1 MTPQDRER
9 IGEYVLGLLEGTE
22 AQDFEARLA
31 SEPELAAAVTK
42 LRAQL
47 QTLDDTAGELP
58 VDPALWQRINARL
71 DAPKDEPAQPAPL
84 RPAND
89 NRWTRRLG
97 MAASILV
104 ALAVGYLTGTN
115 LTTSRQPVMIA
126 VLLTEDG
133 SEPGAI
139 VEAFADDTIRLVP
152 LDLTARPADRVY
164 QVWTLPDP
172 ETGPVSMGI
181 FDDPA
186 TLSLSGPDLPPPE
199 PGQLYEITL
208 EPSGGSPT
216 GRPTGPILVKG
227 FAKSPL

>member
-1 MTPQDRER
+1 MTPQDREQ
-9 IGEYVLGLLEGTE
+9 IGEYVLGLLEGDE
-22 AQDFEARLA
+22 AKAFEARLE
-31 SEPELAAAVTK
+31 SEPDLAAAVAK
-42 LRAQL
+42 LRAQFEP
-47 QTLDDTAGELP
+47 LDDTAGKLP
-58 VDPALWQRINARL
+58 VDPALWQRIAERL
-71 DAPKDEPAQPAPL
+71 DTPDVEQPKTAPR

-89 NRWTRRLG
+89 NRWSRRFG

-104 ALAVGYLTGTN
+104 ALGVGYLTGTN

-139 VEAFADDTIRLVP
+139 VEAFADDTIRLVS